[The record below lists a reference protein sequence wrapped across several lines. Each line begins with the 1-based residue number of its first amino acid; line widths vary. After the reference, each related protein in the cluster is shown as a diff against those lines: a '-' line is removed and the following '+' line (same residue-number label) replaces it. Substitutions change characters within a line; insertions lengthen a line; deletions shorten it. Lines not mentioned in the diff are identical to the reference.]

1 VSVPS
6 DGVTRRRSRRLIRL
20 WERSVG
26 EDVGRLFPIAYHRV
40 VLGALLVIA
49 LVAQTVLSINAVRPD
64 DLIAQQLLADESEA
78 NSVVAVQRESFNVAI
93 RLSDWGHGAANVRD
107 VQVARALLGQRLSV
121 ITRSG
126 TSTASNV
133 GAPYLSALAALDEVI
148 LGLGDVAPEDVG
160 QVLAAA
166 DPALQV
172 FLTETRALTEIFQ
185 RLGRVQ
191 IETLVTQNRSQQLV
205 ESGLQ
210 LAVVLLVGL
219 LSLSIVVALGR
230 GYRRVV
236 ARLDEQRVE
245 VAASRRELDLIRD
258 IDALLAPLLR
268 GVDHGV
274 PTGVVLDGLRG
285 VLDGLDAGVA
295 WGVPV
300 DEAGTVSARVLA
312 AGGPSSPTAE
322 GAALLA
328 VRAQGVVDAL
338 ARRARSS
345 SNLEQERRRDPL
357 TGLANRLGFA
367 EHVQS
372 MLASAPDRAV
382 SVCFLDVDRFGEVNG
397 ALGFAGADRVLVEL
411 AGRLRSA
418 LADREDALVAR
429 MAADEFAVAVPVASH
444 LQADLVI
451 DALRAAG
458 TYLSSAGGV
467 EAAISVCVG
476 EAVAAGGEVD
486 GLELMRRAAVAMLL
500 AKDVDER
507 RAHVRFDPLE
517 HDGLSSSL
525 VDELAVRNALRAGE
539 FVMHYQPIVDLA
551 TGRPMGLE
559 ALVRWDRPGSGLV
572 APGDFL
578 PLIERSGFAVEFG
591 FEVLTEVL
599 ATWQRSLR
607 DVLVGAAGPAAY
619 VSVNVDAQ
627 QLADPG
633 FEAFVRSALE
643 RAQMDPRQLVLE
655 LTEHTAVDVQHA
667 DMLSRLRE
675 VGVRIAVDDFGS
687 GYSSLGQSTQLPVD
701 MLKLDRSFVSGVIDS
716 DHDFGLFADLARLA
730 DTLGMHLT
738 AEGIETVQVAN
749 ILVAAGIELGQGFL
763 YSRALP
769 EQELVD
775 WVRAQGAEQVS
786 SNEEDVVSGLKGPV
800 AMRR

>member
-40 VLGALLVIA
+40 VLGALLAVA

-64 DLIAQQLLADESEA
+64 DLIAQQLLANESEA

-93 RLSDWGHGAANVRD
+93 QLSDWGHGAASVRD

-126 TSTASNV
+126 ASTASNV
-133 GAPYLSALAALDEVI
+133 GAPYLSSLAALDEVI
-148 LGLGDVAPEDVG
+148 LGLGDVGPDDVA

-172 FLTETRALTEIFQ
+172 FLTETRALTEVFQ

-191 IETLVTQNRSQQLV
+191 VETLVEQNRSQQLV

-210 LAVVLLVGL
+210 LLVVLLVGL
-219 LSLSIVVALGR
+219 LSLSIVLALGR

-236 ARLDEQRVE
+236 VRLESQRAE
-245 VAASRRELDLIRD
+245 VAAARRELDLVRD
-258 IDALLAPLLR
+258 LDAALAPLLR
-268 GVDHGV
+268 SVDHGA
-274 PTGVVLDGLRG
+274 PPRVVLEGLRG
-285 VLDGLDAGVA
+285 ALEGLDAGVA
-295 WGVPV
+295 WDVPMDETGVVAARPLGTG
-300 DEAGTVSARVLA
+300 DPSELTAAGAHLLA
-312 AGGPSSPTAE
+312 A
-322 GAALLA
+322 
-328 VRAQGVVDAL
+328 RAQGVVDAL
-338 ARRARSS
+338 ERRARSART
-345 SNLEQERRRDPL
+345 LEQERRRDPL

-367 EHVQS
+367 EHVQ
-372 MLASAPDRAV
+372 MLLAAAPERAV

-411 AGRLRSA
+411 AERLRRA
-418 LADREDALVAR
+418 LADRDDVLVAR
-429 MAADEFAVAVPVASH
+429 MAADEFAVAVPVESD

-458 TYLSSAGGV
+458 TYLSNAGGV
-467 EAAISVCVG
+467 EAAISMCVG
-476 EAVAAGGEVD
+476 EAVAAGRDVD
-486 GLELMRRAAVAMLL
+486 GPELMRRAAVAMLL
-500 AKDVDER
+500 AKDADER
-507 RAHVRFDPLE
+507 RGHVRFDPVE

-551 TGRPMGLE
+551 SGRPVGLE
-559 ALVRWDRPGSGLV
+559 ALVRWDRPGTGIV
-572 APGDFL
+572 PPGEFL

-591 FEVLTEVL
+591 FEVLAEVL
-599 ATWQRSLR
+599 TTWQRSLR
-607 DVLVGAAGPAAY
+607 DALVVSAGAAAY

-633 FEAFVRSALE
+633 FESFVRSALE
-643 RAQMDPRQLVLE
+643 RARMDPRQLVLE
-655 LTEHTAVDVQHA
+655 LTEHTAVDLQHA
-667 DMLSRLRE
+667 DMLGRLRDL
-675 VGVRIAVDDFGS
+675 GLRIAVDDFGS

-701 MLKLDRSFVSGVIDS
+701 ILKLDRSFVVGVLDS

-738 AEGIETVQVAN
+738 AEGIETVEVAQV
-749 ILVAAGIELGQGFL
+749 LRDAGIELGQGFL
-763 YSRALP
+763 YSPALP
-769 EQELVD
+769 EQQLVD
-775 WVRAQGAEQVS
+775 WVRAQAAGSLTPHPPGLASDLEGQVA
-786 SNEEDVVSGLKGPV
+786 VHQ
-800 AMRR
+800 